1 MRLSGTFSQSLPSV
15 QHQKTD
21 SFETLGSQYM
31 FGKAHRN
38 YRSGTASN
46 LTQSESVGCTF
57 VTSSDSCNGVRCAGT
72 GTAAHIRSQ
81 TEGFGNFARRRAKE
95 PWERVKPGTKVTWE
109 RVVCCFC
116 CCMTVRIPEELGA
129 FRLLRRRYMNSF
141 HVYLL
146 LGWASCLG
154 GWVFAW
160 WRDSWVLT
168 RSMMS
173 DDAGDDDESVSQF
186 LH

>member
-1 MRLSGTFSQSLPSV
+1 MELSPKAFLPCSIRRQTPSRPSEV
-15 QHQKTD
+15 STCSAKH
-21 SFETLGSQYM
+21 
-31 FGKAHRN
+31 
-38 YRSGTASN
+38 TAIVAAEPIQ
-46 LTQSESVGCTF
+46 TQRRAKSVGCTF
-57 VTSSDSCNGVRCAGT
+57 VTSSDSCNGVRYAGT